1 MQWHKRAASRLR
13 NRRKAIKGKDW
24 VDGLAVLWDRPTMI
38 VTLDSKRRLT
48 IPKRL
53 APMHPGDHFEAQ
65 FDADED
71 TLVFRRIG
79 QKGDWVSVMKECPV
93 PMDDLAERRRS
104 FAKRPKL

>member
-1 MQWHKRAASRLR
+1 M
-13 NRRKAIKGKDW
+13 
-24 VDGLAVLWDRPTMI
+24 VDKFAGSWDRPTMI

-65 FDADED
+65 FDAEED
-71 TLVFRRIG
+71 ALVFRRLG
-79 QKGDWVSVMKECPV
+79 KKADWLFVLEACPV
-93 PMDDLAERRRS
+93 PMDDLPERRRS